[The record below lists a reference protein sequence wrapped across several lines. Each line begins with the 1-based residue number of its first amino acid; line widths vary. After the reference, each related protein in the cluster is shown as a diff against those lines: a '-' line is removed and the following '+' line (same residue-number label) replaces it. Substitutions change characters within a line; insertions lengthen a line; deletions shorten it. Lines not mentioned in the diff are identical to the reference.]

1 MMAVEWIWEIPIV
14 YQANCMVIKMKN
26 FSLHILHLAS
36 AFICT
41 SESHLFKLQVSY
53 TTNDK
58 ILLKEQLAAVEKN
71 YNIQRKFL

>member
-1 MMAVEWIWEIPIV
+1 M

-26 FSLHILHLAS
+26 FLLHILHLAS

>member
-41 SESHLFKLQVSY
+41 SESHLFYLVSY

>member
-1 MMAVEWIWEIPIV
+1 
-14 YQANCMVIKMKN
+14 MVIKMKN

-41 SESHLFKLQVSY
+41 SESHLFYLVSY

-71 YNIQRKFL
+71 YNVQRKFL